1 MVRRFYKIASFLF
14 FLLPTLVCS
23 QQINHLGVYD
33 GIRSGAVRAFEKD
46 TLGYMWIG
54 TSQGLNRYSG
64 YQFKNYDNFLTSG
77 VVDIISK
84 NGNLF
89 VLGTKGELLQY
100 NYQQDSFTSILN
112 LKDTKFLSFELIN
125 HHTIIIGLQQG
136 LIIYDLKSKQSS
148 KVLHSN
154 SKFNRRIRVH
164 KNQIYI
170 ALGISQEYSNISF
183 LTRASE

>member
-1 MVRRFYKIASFLF
+1 
-14 FLLPTLVCS
+14 
-23 QQINHLGVYD
+23 
-33 GIRSGAVRAFEKD
+33 
-46 TLGYMWIG
+46 MWIG

-170 ALGISQEYSNISF
+170 ASTKGIDVYNYHQSTKELVKQKTLLKIMKYSI
-183 LTRASE
+183 